1 MVGSDVCGFA
11 GNTNPTLCAR
21 WAMLG
26 AFSSFYRNHNADG
39 QIPQEFY
46 RWPIVAEAA
55 KVAIDIRYRL
65 LDYLYTALW
74 QQTEDGTPLVNPM
87 FFQYP
92 NDTNTAPI
100 EYQYFYGDAL
110 LVSPVT
116 DVNSTGVSIYLPDD
130 LFYDFYTGTPV
141 RGEAK
146 WLQLSNINYT
156 TIPLHIR
163 GGTILPLRIAS
174 ANTTTELRK
183 QNFHIMIAPGL
194 DGTASGQLYLD
205 EGDAIEQPK
214 TSLIK
219 YEYAN
224 GTVNWG
230 GRFGYDPLVYVAK
243 VTLLGGIPTSKTSLG
258 KRCIVATRNVG
269 WSLTEAGS
277 ISF

>member
-1 MVGSDVCGFA
+1 
-11 GNTNPTLCAR
+11 
-21 WAMLG
+21 
-26 AFSSFYRNHNADG
+26 
-39 QIPQEFY
+39 
-46 RWPIVAEAA
+46 
-55 KVAIDIRYRL
+55 
-65 LDYLYTALW
+65 
-74 QQTEDGTPLVNPM
+74 
-87 FFQYP
+87 
-92 NDTNTAPI
+92 
-100 EYQYFYGDAL
+100 
-110 LVSPVT
+110 
-116 DVNSTGVSIYLPDD
+116 
-130 LFYDFYTGTPV
+130 
-141 RGEAK
+141 
-146 WLQLSNINYT
+146 
-156 TIPLHIR
+156 
-163 GGTILPLRIAS
+163 
-174 ANTTTELRK
+174 
-183 QNFHIMIAPGL
+183 MIAPGL